1 MNIVRTKI
9 VVFWLLF
16 SLGGLLLCFSW
27 RYRLLWIA
35 LFVPALVILAP
46 IKPRSPVPPPTI
58 MAPTIMFLTL
68 LVLFLTVFAI
78 VVHGFLFPQS
88 ASLYL
93 ALKILLPLL
102 SFPLFCYK
110 AYADYVAFRSP
121 CGGIENGTD
130 GTG

>member
-1 MNIVRTKI
+1 MNIVRAKI
-9 VVFWLLF
+9 AVFWLLF
-16 SLGGLLLCFSW
+16 SLAGLLLCFSW

-35 LFVPALVILAP
+35 LFVPALVILQI

-58 MAPTIMFLTL
+58 RFLLKL
-68 LVLFLTVFAI
+68 LLFLAVFAI

-102 SFPLFCYK
+102 SIPVLCYK
-110 AYADYVAFRSP
+110 AYVDYVAFRSP
-121 CGGIENGTD
+121 YGGIEIGTNGT
-130 GTG
+130 G

>member
-1 MNIVRTKI
+1 MA
-9 VVFWLLF
+9 FWLSF

-35 LFVPALVILAP
+35 LICPLLVILAP
-46 IKPRSPVPPPTI
+46 IKPRSPPPALPPTI
-58 MAPTIMFLTL
+58 KLLSRLAIFLTV
-68 LVLFLTVFAI
+68 LVIFLTVFAI

-102 SFPLFCYK
+102 SVPVLCYK

-121 CGGIENGTD
+121 CGGST
-130 GTG
+130 